1 MTLTHGQHK
10 QLADI
15 IGNIASAWFIAGII
29 SPLFSKLSVSEA
41 VIYALLGL
49 LMTGF
54 FTYVSL
60 GLVKG
65 KRYD

>member
-1 MTLTHGQHK
+1 MTLTRSQQK

-15 IGNIASAWFIAGII
+15 VGNIASAWFIAGII

-41 VIYALLGL
+41 VTYALLGL

-54 FTYVSL
+54 FTYVSI
-60 GLVKG
+60 GIVKG

>member
-1 MTLTHGQHK
+1 MTLTRGQHK

-29 SPLFSKLSVSEA
+29 SPVFSKLSISEA
-41 VIYALLGL
+41 ATYALLGL
-49 LMTGF
+49 IMTGF

-60 GLVKG
+60 GLAEG